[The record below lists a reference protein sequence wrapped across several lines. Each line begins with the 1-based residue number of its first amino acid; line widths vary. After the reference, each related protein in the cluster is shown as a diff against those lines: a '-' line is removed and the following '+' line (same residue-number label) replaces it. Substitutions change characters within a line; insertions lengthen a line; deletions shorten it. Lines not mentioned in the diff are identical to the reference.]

1 MKHKAKVGIIL
12 SIISCSFLFY
22 AYSSGITG
30 LTMKNENGGCTCH
43 GAEPSTDVTVTIV
56 GPDQLSVNETGTYT
70 VTITGGPLVR
80 GGVNIAASFGLL
92 EPGDSLQKIG
102 DELTHLSPKSPVDSA
117 VTFQFEY
124 TAPDTVGEQILY
136 TNGNSV
142 NFEQGAFGDE
152 WNFAPNKI
160 ITVLSSHM
168 AVKDNNELTSYSL
181 KQNYPNPFNS
191 VTNMQYAIGSLPD
204 GKAGRQFVSLKIF
217 DVLGNK
223 VATLVNE
230 EKEPGQYNVAFDA
243 AGLSSGVYFYKLTS
257 GNYTSTRKMILSK

>member
-1 MKHKAKVGIIL
+1 
-12 SIISCSFLFY
+12 
-22 AYSSGITG
+22 
-30 LTMKNENGGCTCH
+30 
-43 GAEPSTDVTVTIV
+43 
-56 GPDQLSVNETGTYT
+56 
-70 VTITGGPLVR
+70 
-80 GGVNIAASFGLL
+80 
-92 EPGDSLQKIG
+92 
-102 DELTHLSPKSPVDSA
+102 
-117 VTFQFEY
+117 
-124 TAPDTVGEQILY
+124 
-136 TNGNSV
+136 
-142 NFEQGAFGDE
+142 
-152 WNFAPNKI
+152 
-160 ITVLSSHM
+160 M